1 MKTIR
6 IYIKQADLTTMQTLV
21 EAAAT
26 VEVCGLLGGRRKG
39 TNAYVEQVIPIANIA
54 ANPQNQFWMEPQQQ
68 IQAMYTLAQAG
79 LEVVG
84 IYHSH
89 PQGPLYPSET
99 DINECAY
106 LNVVYLIW
114 WGVTVTAWI
123 FQRKQALSVELCKM
137 G

>member
-6 IYIKQADLTTMQTLV
+6 IYIKQADLITMQTAV
-21 EAAAT
+21 EAAAM
-26 VEVCGLLGGRRKG
+26 VEVCGLLGGRWKG
-39 TNAYVEQVIPIANIA
+39 ANAYVEQVIPIANIA
-54 ANPQNQFWMEPQQQ
+54 TNPQNQFLMEPQQQ
-68 IQAMYTLAQAG
+68 IQSMYTLAQAG

-106 LNVVYLIW
+106 PDVVYLIW
-114 WGVTVTAWI
+114 WGAAVTAWI
-123 FQRKQALSVELCKM
+123 FQRKQALSVELCNM